1 MKPPRVLL
9 ARFLALAAV
18 ATVAACGSSSPS
30 SNLSSSAPTKVGV
43 VLGHAPAGT
52 VSLSWSATTK
62 KITANFN
69 MYGFTPDTSHAVHI
83 HRGSCADQGNVVI
96 PFPDIS
102 AGTGGAVKA
111 GLTSSVTAPGGIPAG
126 SYLNVHL
133 APAAQLG
140 NPGSLGFTPIACA
153 DIPPGSSTSA
163 TLTMQALP
171 QTGQHPSGAAK
182 VSYDAATKTLTVLLT
197 ATGLA
202 PSSAHAAHIHL
213 GSCQTQGLVKYPLDT
228 VTANASGSASVT
240 TVVKNVASGPP
251 ASGWYVNLHR
261 GSPSQIQSSGKPTL
275 LFAPILCGNVP
286 G

>member
-1 MKPPRVLL
+1 MKLPRVVTR
-9 ARFLALAAV
+9 ALALAV
-18 ATVAACGSSSPS
+18 VTTVAACSSSSSPS
-30 SNLSSSAPTKVGV
+30 SPSSVPTKVGV
-43 VLGHAPAGT
+43 VLDHAPVGT
-52 VSLSWSATTK
+52 VSLKWSATTK
-62 KITANFN
+62 TITANFN
-69 MYGFTPDTSHAVHI
+69 MHGFTPDTSHAVHI
-83 HRGSCADQGNVVI
+83 HHGSCANQRNGGGI

-111 GLTSSVTAPGGIPAG
+111 SLTGSVTAPGGIPAD

-133 APAAQLG
+133 APSAQLG
-140 NPGSLGFTPIACA
+140 KPGSLGFTPIACA
-153 DIPPGSSTSA
+153 DVPSGSTTSA

-171 QTGQHPSGAAK
+171 QAGQHPSGAAH

-213 GSCQTQGLVKYPLDT
+213 GSCQTQGPVKYPLDT

-240 TVVKNVASGPP
+240 TVFKKVASGPP
-251 ASGWYVNLHR
+251 AGGWYVNLHM
-261 GSPSQIQSSGKPTL
+261 GSPNQILSSGKPTL